1 MRFRFE
7 VRDLHVTKPG
17 AVEIQAQMR
26 GGRYVPLSMRE
37 SGRGI
42 PDPRATHI
50 LTHRP
55 DASDPLGPKDVIKVL
70 RKR

>member
-7 VRDLHVTKPG
+7 VRNLHVSKPG
-17 AVEIQAQMR
+17 AVEIQAYLK
-26 GGRYVPLSMRE
+26 GGRYVPLTMGE

-42 PDPRATHI
+42 PDPRATHV

-55 DASDPLGPKDVIKVL
+55 DEADPLGPKDVIKVL